1 MGLVELQSTKRL
13 PEHHGK
19 LPQLPR
25 HMGWWRGGKGGIR
38 LGLGFPGATCF
49 FNMIFVIFK
58 TNQCYGRFGKQLTQ
72 FSELKVI
79 DWLDFYLGFAVPRR
93 QFWSTHRFAVLRF
106 EACIFVKTNLQQV
119 NSILCLKNIFLEQI
133 ACGCVASGLHFF
145 W

>member
-1 MGLVELQSTKRL
+1 LGRQYRL
-13 PEHHGK
+13 KVIEAPTAKVK
-19 LPQLPR
+19 LRGRFIWVHTPR
-25 HMGWWRGGKGGIR
+25 KTDTARVR
-38 LGLGFPGATCF
+38 EFPGATCF
-49 FNMIFVIFK
+49 FNMILVIFK
-58 TNQCYGRFGKQLTQ
+58 TNQRYGRFGRQLTQ